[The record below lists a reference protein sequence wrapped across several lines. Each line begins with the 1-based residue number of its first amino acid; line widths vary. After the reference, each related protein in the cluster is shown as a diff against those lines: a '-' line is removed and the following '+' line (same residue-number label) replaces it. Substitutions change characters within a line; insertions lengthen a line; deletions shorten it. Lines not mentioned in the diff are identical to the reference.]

1 MDYEELHVE
10 LEGINYFT
18 LLELPDNGRADGPVV
33 LLVHALMSNLHM
45 WDSTVRALH
54 EAGFRTLR
62 YDHVG
67 HHNTPPIHKAGT
79 SFHMNDLT
87 RHAHQIVKARTGMT
101 HVHAVIG
108 CSIGGVLAL
117 RFAMMF
123 PHDVEKV
130 ISIAAPGITSLEAAK
145 PLWTQRIH
153 QFEEDQKNGTDIL
166 CHATVN
172 RWFPGNHPEDEH
184 VKSEALMHVKHCS
197 IQGYKIL
204 ADTIRDYD
212 YADELA
218 SIQDVQC
225 LIVAG
230 SEDGA
235 VDASLLAQISGK
247 ILQAEFVSIQGAGH
261 LPPMHKPKEFNEL
274 MLRFLK
280 NGPA

>member
-1 MDYEELHVE
+1 MDYQELHVE

-18 LLELPDNGRADGPVV
+18 LLELPDDGRADAPVV

-54 EAGFRTLR
+54 EAGYRTLR

-67 HHNTPPIHKAGT
+67 HHNTPPTHKPET
-79 SFHMNDLT
+79 NFHMDDLT

-101 HVHAVIG
+101 RVHAVIG

-123 PHDVEKV
+123 PGDVEKIV
-130 ISIAAPGITSLEAAK
+130 SIAAPGITSLEAAK
-145 PLWTQRIH
+145 PLWTARIK
-153 QFEEDQKNGTDIL
+153 QFEEDHRNGTDTL

-184 VKSEALMHVKHCS
+184 VKSEALNHVKHCS
-197 IQGYKIL
+197 FQGYKTL
-204 ADTIRDYD
+204 ADTIRNYD
-212 YADELA
+212 YAEELS

-235 VDASLLAQISGK
+235 VDSSLLEQISGK
-247 ILQAEFVSIQGAGH
+247 ILQAEFVNMQGAGH
-261 LPPMHKPKEFNEL
+261 LPPMHKPKQFNEL